1 MKAYKGFDKNM
12 QCRGFQYEE
21 GKTYELP
28 DGEEAKLCE
37 SGFHA
42 CEAPLDCFRYY
53 YPGNSV
59 FHEVDLD
66 TTEEVGS
73 DDSKRVGRKI
83 TIGAKLDVAGIV
95 KAQFE
100 YTKEHCT
107 NENHGADKSA
117 LNGGDWSAL
126 NGGDRSA
133 LNGGDWSALNGGN
146 RSALNGGDRSALN
159 GGYWSAL
166 NGGYWSALNGGDR
179 SALNGGYGSALNGG
193 DWSALNGGNRSA
205 LNGGN
210 GSVIRGGIG
219 SKFKGGKW
227 AVFACEVRDSDYN
240 LTGMVTAVVDGE
252 SIKAD
257 TWYTLKDG
265 EFVEVNGGADND

>member
-28 DGEEAKLCE
+28 NGEEVKLCE

-42 CEAPLDCFRYY
+42 CEAPLDCFGYY
-53 YPGNSV
+53 PPGNSV

-66 TTEEVGS
+66 ATDEVSG
-73 DDSKRVGRKI
+73 DDSKRVGSKI
-83 TIGAKLDVAGIV
+83 TIGVKLDVAGIV

-100 YTKEHCT
+100 YTKERCT
-107 NENHGADKSA
+107 NEKQGADYSALNGGNGSALNGGNWSALNGGDVSA

-126 NGGDRSA
+126 NGG
-133 LNGGDWSALNGGN
+133 
-146 RSALNGGDRSALN
+146 
-159 GGYWSAL
+159 Y
-166 NGGYWSALNGGDR
+166 
-179 SALNGGYGSALNGG
+179 
-193 DWSALNGGNRSA
+193 
-205 LNGGN
+205 

-227 AVFACEVRDSDYN
+227 AVFACEVRDSYYN
-240 LTGMVTAVVDGE
+240 QTGMVTAVVDGE
-252 SIKAD
+252 TIKAD
-257 TWYTLKDG
+257 TWYTVENGK
-265 EFVEVNGGADND
+265 FVEVEDDDRS

>member
-1 MKAYKGFDKNM
+1 MKGYKGFDKNM

-42 CEAPLDCFRYY
+42 CEAPLDCFNSY

-66 TTEEVGS
+66 ATEEAS
-73 DDSKRVGRKI
+73 NDDSKRVGSKI

-107 NENHGADKSA
+107 NEKQGADRSALNGGYRSALNGGNWSALNGGYGSALNGGHCSA

-126 NGGDRSA
+126 NGGYGSALNGGYRSA
-133 LNGGDWSALNGGN
+133 LNGGNC
-146 RSALNGGDRSALN
+146 
-159 GGYWSAL
+159 
-166 NGGYWSALNGGDR
+166 

-193 DWSALNGGNRSA
+193 DWS
-205 LNGGN
+205 
-210 GSVIRGGIG
+210 VIRGGVG

-227 AVFACEVRDSDYN
+227 AVFACEVRDSCCS
-240 LTGMVTAVVDGE
+240 LTGMVTAVVDGKT
-252 SIKAD
+252 IKAN
-257 TWYTLKDG
+257 TWYTVENGK
-265 EFVEVNGGADND
+265 FVEVENNEHD

>member
-37 SGFHA
+37 QGFHA
-42 CEAPLDCFRYY
+42 CEAPLDCFNYY
-53 YPGNSV
+53 SPGTSV

-66 TTEEVGS
+66 ATEEAS
-73 DDSKRVGRKI
+73 CDDSKRVGSKI
-83 TIGAKLDVAGIV
+83 TIGAKLDIAGIV

-107 NENHGADKSA
+107 NEKQGANGSALNGGYWSA
-117 LNGGDWSAL
+117 LNGGDGSALNGGNWSALNGGNWSAL

-133 LNGGDWSALNGGN
+133 LNGGD
-146 RSALNGGDRSALN
+146 
-159 GGYWSAL
+159 
-166 NGGYWSALNGGDR
+166 
-179 SALNGGYGSALNGG
+179 
-193 DWSALNGGNRSA
+193 
-205 LNGGN
+205 
-210 GSVIRGGIG
+210 GSVIRGGMG

-227 AVFACEVRDSDYN
+227 AVFACEIRDPDYN

-252 SIKAD
+252 TIKAD
-257 TWYTLKDG
+257 TWYTVENGK
-265 EFVEVNGGADND
+265 FVEVDDDDRS

>member
-37 SGFHA
+37 TGFHA
-42 CEAPLDCFRYY
+42 CEAPLDCFGYY
-53 YPGNSV
+53 NPGESV

-66 TTEEVGS
+66 ATEEKSS
-73 DDSKRVGRKI
+73 DDSKRVGHKI

-107 NENHGADKSA
+107 NEKQGTDC
-117 LNGGDWSAL
+117 
-126 NGGDRSA
+126 
-133 LNGGDWSALNGGN
+133 
-146 RSALNGGDRSALN
+146 
-159 GGYWSAL
+159 
-166 NGGYWSALNGGDR
+166 
-179 SALNGGYGSALNGG
+179 SALNGGYGS
-193 DWSALNGGNRSA
+193 
-205 LNGGN
+205 
-210 GSVIRGGIG
+210 VIRGGAG

-227 AVFACEVRDSDYN
+227 AVFACEVRDSGYN

-252 SIKAD
+252 TIKAD
-257 TWYTLKDG
+257 TWYTVENGK
-265 EFVEVNGGADND
+265 FVEVDDDDR

>member
-146 RSALNGGDRSALN
+146 RSALNGG
-159 GGYWSAL
+159 
-166 NGGYWSALNGGDR
+166 
-179 SALNGGYGSALNGG
+179 
-193 DWSALNGGNRSA
+193 
-205 LNGGN
+205 N

>member
-37 SGFHA
+37 TGFHA
-42 CEAPLDCFRYY
+42 CEAPLDCFGYY
-53 YPGNSV
+53 NPGESV

-66 TTEEVGS
+66 ATEEKSS
-73 DDSKRVGRKI
+73 DDSKRVGHKI

-107 NENHGADKSA
+107 NEKQGTDCSALNGGYGSA
-117 LNGGDWSAL
+117 LNGGDCSAL

-133 LNGGDWSALNGGN
+133 LNGGDC
-146 RSALNGGDRSALN
+146 
-159 GGYWSAL
+159 
-166 NGGYWSALNGGDR
+166 SALNGGDR

-193 DWSALNGGNRSA
+193 YGSALNGGDCSALNGGDRSA
-205 LNGGN
+205 LNGGY
-210 GSVIRGGIG
+210 GSVIRGGAG

-227 AVFACEVRDSDYN
+227 AVFACEVRDSGYN

-252 SIKAD
+252 TIKAD
-257 TWYTLKDG
+257 TWYTVENGK
-265 EFVEVNGGADND
+265 FVEVDDDDR